1 MRRAPLLLLALCLAG
16 CGGVEREHG
25 TATVWITRD
34 RGRQV
39 VFTGTVPA
47 GLNGIQ
53 AVERKLKVTTR
64 YGGRYLQSI
73 GGVSGSLSHQRDWF
87 FYVDGIEGS
96 ESAAS
101 VRLKAGDVL
110 WWDYR
115 HWTGSTMDIPVVA
128 GAYPQPFLR
137 AGPTSVIGEAALA
150 RPIAKQVHGVA
161 NAKKTLRS
169 FIVIGGKLP
178 LNTVHIS
185 KFRNGYELELGTAI
199 ATRLAHD
206 PTALRYRF

>member
-1 MRRAPLLLLALCLAG
+1 MRLVALLACALVLAG
-16 CGGVEREHG
+16 CGGGGHARGE
-25 TATVWITRD
+25 ATLWVTRD
-34 RGRQV
+34 SGAHV
-39 VFTGTVPA
+39 LFSGKVPA

-53 AVERKLKVTTR
+53 TVERKLKVTTR

-73 GGVSGSLSHQRDWF
+73 DGISGSLGSQRDWF
-87 FYVDGIEGS
+87 FYVDGIEGG

-115 HWTGSTMDIPVVA
+115 HWTGATMDIPVVA
-128 GAYPQPFLR
+128 GAYPQPFR
-137 AGPTSVIGEAALA
+137 SHGRTAISGPRPLVRALA
-150 RPIAKQVHGVA
+150 KEVGPGRPGAR
-161 NAKKTLRS
+161 NA
-169 FIVIGGKLP
+169 IVIDSSLP
-178 LNTVHIS
+178 PDTVHITAAHG
-185 KFRNGYELELGTAI
+185 GYRLELGTAI

>member
-1 MRRAPLLLLALCLAG
+1 MRPVVLLACALVLAG
-16 CGGVEREHG
+16 CGGGGHARGE
-25 TATVWITRD
+25 ATVWVTRD
-34 RGRQV
+34 RGAHV
-39 VFTGTVPA
+39 IYAGPVPA

-73 GGVSGSLSHQRDWF
+73 DGISGSLGSQRDWF
-87 FYVDGIEGS
+87 FYVDGIEGG

-101 VRLKAGDVL
+101 VRLHAGDVL

-115 HWTGSTMDIPVVA
+115 HWTGSTMDIPAVA
-128 GAYPQPFLR
+128 GAYPQPFRSHGRTAISGPRPLVR
-137 AGPTSVIGEAALA
+137 AIARQVGPG
-150 RPIAKQVHGVA
+150 RPGGR
-161 NAKKTLRS
+161 NA
-169 FIVIGGKLP
+169 IVIDASLP
-178 LNTVHIS
+178 PDAVHIS
-185 KFRNGYELELGTAI
+185 RDNGGYRLELGVAI